1 MCGHVTM
8 IAGTTGTRTLQL
20 DPSLTCLAA
29 TVAIMQM
36 KYYNYNSWRHVMAV
50 VFIFIYLQVDLNLKH
65 EMYSLECV
73 VSLME

>member
-20 DPSLTCLAA
+20 DPSLACLAA

-36 KYYNYNSWRHVMAV
+36 KYYNYNSWRHVMA
-50 VFIFIYLQVDLNLKH
+50 IDLNLTH